1 MKTVSRFT
9 RLLVRSLLVLLVV
22 VILCGALFYVQPL
35 WVADQLIRLR
45 LWEHGVRSHS
55 VAVDG
60 YRVHYLEALPQGGEV
75 GTPLVLVHGLG
86 SRSEDWGP
94 LIPGLAAA
102 GFHVYV
108 PDLLGYGRSAR
119 PNVDYSISLEEK
131 LVVDFMHTLHVPN
144 ADVGGWS
151 MGGWVAAKLALD
163 HPELVRRLVL
173 YDSAGIYFP
182 ARFDASLFVPTDA
195 SELFHLTEMLDPNPK
210 RLPPFVARAA
220 IRKLQRNGWVVRRA
234 VASMT
239 NGRDLLDFRLGELER
254 PTLIVW
260 GSKDVLIPPS
270 VGETMQ
276 RLIPHASMDVIEG
289 CGHLA
294 PGQCSNSVLA
304 GTVDFLKAPR
314 PIEGIARAL
323 PGH

>member
-1 MKTVSRFT
+1 MKTVSRFAP
-9 RLLVRSLLVLLVV
+9 LLKCSLLVLLVTAF
-22 VILCGALFYVQPL
+22 LCAAVFYLQPL
-35 WVADQLIRLR
+35 WVADQLLRLR
-45 LWEHGVRSHS
+45 RWEHGVKSHY
-55 VAVDG
+55 VEVDG
-60 YRVHYLEALPQGGEV
+60 YRVHYLEAQPKGGGA

-86 SRSEDWGP
+86 SRGEDWGP
-94 LIPGLAAA
+94 MIPGLAAA

-119 PNVDYSISLEEK
+119 PNVDYSIGLEEK
-131 LVVDFMHTLHVPN
+131 LVVDFMQTMRVPN

-163 HPELVRRLVL
+163 HPELVQRLVL

-182 ARFDASLFVPTDA
+182 ATFDASLFVPADA
-195 SELFHLTEMLDPNPK
+195 AQLFHLTEMLDPNPK
-210 RLPPFVARAA
+210 HLPPFVARAA
-220 IRKLQRNGWVVRRA
+220 IRKLTRNGWIIRRA
-234 VASMT
+234 VGSMT
-239 NGRDLLDFRLGELER
+239 NGRDLLDFRLGELAR

-260 GSKDVLIPPS
+260 GSKDVLIPLS
-270 VGETMQ
+270 VGRTMQ

-294 PGQCSNSVLA
+294 PGQCANSVLA

-314 PIEGIARAL
+314 PFAGVERVL